1 MQKIE
6 SLKDRIRKIGTSA
19 ETIKSDDDNAIEKLR
34 AKLDALTKKQ
44 DAMKAENAK
53 ARKRGQAGTVRSIH
67 PFQQQPEHPL
77 REEAHRAA

>member
-44 DAMKAENAK
+44 DAMKAEK
-53 ARKRGQAGTVRSIH
+53 QGPQRGQAGTLSLH
-67 PFQQQPEHPL
+67 TPFPTTTRTSAP
-77 REEAHRAA
+77 